1 VPQPASRAQAIAASL
16 TAAGYEPRIRRRSG
30 QIRVEVEPGSPSLT
44 AWRVLLAALERAD
57 RFGLN
62 NDASGATAWAL
73 IYTTASGRAGRKPGQ
88 QP

>member
-1 VPQPASRAQAIAASL
+1 MPQPASRAQAIAASL

-30 QIRVEVEPGSPSLT
+30 QIRVEVAPGSPSPT
-44 AWRVLLAALERAD
+44 AWRALLAALERAD

-62 NDASGATAWAL
+62 NDAGRATAWAL
-73 IYTTASGRAGRKPGQ
+73 IYTTAPGPVGREPGQ